1 MGLYHKLGGVA
12 VTFDAAKHV
21 GVGPASNE
29 KYMVAELRHMRAAIA
44 KYKHAGVEAAY
55 DVHRVPVANFVNT
68 SRVHD
73 ARAIFE
79 EVWWWGGNTSVQQLA
94 PPLP

>member
-1 MGLYHKLGGVA
+1 

-79 EVWWWGGNTSVQQLA
+79 EVWWWGGEHQCTTA
-94 PPLP
+94 GTTPPLDGQVAGNN